1 MPPQQWGVATR
12 NGKLIYLHILQAPVT
27 PFILL
32 PGFTEAISSVEI
44 MGSNKKLKWSKVPE
58 GVFIY
63 PEYPGEGTI
72 DHVIQVIVK

>member
-1 MPPQQWGVATR
+1 MSPQQWGVATR
-12 NGKLIYLHILQAPVT
+12 NGKTIYLHMLQAPST

-32 PGFTEAISSVEI
+32 PGFNETITSAEI
-44 MGSNKKLKWSKVPE
+44 MGTGKKLKWSKVPE